1 MQKVVGEVF
10 KIIREVKG
18 LTLKEVADNIVSTAQ
33 LSRFERGISGI
44 TIDTFYLCLKNMNVP
59 LDEFQWVY
67 HNYTQTL
74 DIQFSTK
81 LSEAYLNQD
90 VTKIK
95 SILKDCLQFEEENPD
110 QKLYRLKTIVVLAIL
125 FYCVP
130 SEVVSNEDVQFLMD
144 YLFSV
149 EEWGRFELWIFTN
162 AVGLMNVASL
172 ELFTNE
178 MVKRTQFYRDIPEN
192 RKRILQ
198 MLLNVIEI
206 CIDRKQ
212 LKVAFRCFNYIDSFN
227 IPETD
232 LYERI
237 LIKFYRGFYEFQI
250 GKDEAIKEME
260 KCANI
265 MASLECLGT
274 AQHMKEKIEK
284 LSQK

>member
-1 MQKVVGEVF
+1 
-10 KIIREVKG
+10 
-18 LTLKEVADNIVSTAQ
+18 
-33 LSRFERGISGI
+33 
-44 TIDTFYLCLKNMNVP
+44 
-59 LDEFQWVY
+59 
-67 HNYTQTL
+67 
-74 DIQFSTK
+74 
-81 LSEAYLNQD
+81 
-90 VTKIK
+90 
-95 SILKDCLQFEEENPD
+95 
-110 QKLYRLKTIVVLAIL
+110 
-125 FYCVP
+125 
-130 SEVVSNEDVQFLMD
+130 
-144 YLFSV
+144 
-149 EEWGRFELWIFTN
+149 
-162 AVGLMNVASL
+162 
-172 ELFTNE
+172 
-178 MVKRTQFYRDIPEN
+178 
-192 RKRILQ
+192 